1 MGGFFLN
8 IRVVLVAVKKSVCFL
23 GESIYSTIREAIF
36 LDWNF
41 DNNIYKK
48 YLGVGEYGECRNNRG
63 YRERRRDCTRC

>member
-8 IRVVLVAVKKSVCFL
+8 IRVVLLAVKKSVCFL

-41 DNNIYKK
+41 DNNIH
-48 YLGVGEYGECRNNRG
+48 
-63 YRERRRDCTRC
+63 